1 MDISYLTGRVDVHDS
16 DTPWRVITLIV
27 GFVVYDS
34 ALTVR
39 QVVALALQNPLITV
53 PVGLL
58 LFILLL
64 FANPSRGADEA

>member
-1 MDISYLTGRVDVHDS
+1 MEGNSPVEILTGL
-16 DTPWRVITLIV
+16 TVITLIV